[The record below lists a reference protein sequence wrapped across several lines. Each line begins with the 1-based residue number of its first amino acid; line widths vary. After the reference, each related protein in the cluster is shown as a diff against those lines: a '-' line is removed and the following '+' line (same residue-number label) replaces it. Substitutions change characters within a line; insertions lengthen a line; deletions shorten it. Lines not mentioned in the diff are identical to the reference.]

1 MRKTILLVDDQADVR
16 RILKRMLSSL
26 GYAVLAAEGGDE
38 ALSLEREHEDRIDV
52 LLTDLEMPGMD
63 GRQLAAE
70 VRRRRPDIGVLFLSG
85 QPDDLAPDI
94 RGDQNESDFLLKPC
108 TMNELSRSLSRL
120 IEGLSL

>member
-26 GYAVLAAEGGDE
+26 GYAVLTAEGGDN
-38 ALSLEREHEDRIDV
+38 ALSLEREHEGRIDV

-70 VRRRRPDIGVLFLSG
+70 LRRRRPDIGVLFLSG
-85 QPDDLAPDI
+85 QPDDSAPDASAA
-94 RGDQNESDFLLKPC
+94 DESDFLLKPC

-120 IEGLSL
+120 IEGLSS

>member
-16 RILKRMLSSL
+16 RILTRMLSSL
-26 GYAVLAAEGGDE
+26 GYAVLAAEGGDD
-38 ALSLEREHEDRIDV
+38 ALSLEREHEGRIDV

-70 VRRRRPDIGVLFLSG
+70 LRRRRPDIGVLFLSG
-85 QPDDLAPDI
+85 QPDDGTPDSS
-94 RGDQNESDFLLKPC
+94 GDDESDFLLKPC

-120 IEGLSL
+120 IEGLSS